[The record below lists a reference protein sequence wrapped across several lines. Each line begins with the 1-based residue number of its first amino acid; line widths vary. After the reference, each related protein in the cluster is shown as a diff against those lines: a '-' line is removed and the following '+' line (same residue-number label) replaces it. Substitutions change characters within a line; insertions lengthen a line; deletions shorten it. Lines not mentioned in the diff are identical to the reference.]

1 MKKRGRKKNSNTNK
15 QTRKLP
21 SIMIFEMP
29 EMANSSSG
37 RRGRDRTVV
46 VFTTINAISGYHH

>member
-1 MKKRGRKKNSNTNK
+1 
-15 QTRKLP
+15 
-21 SIMIFEMP
+21 MIFEMP